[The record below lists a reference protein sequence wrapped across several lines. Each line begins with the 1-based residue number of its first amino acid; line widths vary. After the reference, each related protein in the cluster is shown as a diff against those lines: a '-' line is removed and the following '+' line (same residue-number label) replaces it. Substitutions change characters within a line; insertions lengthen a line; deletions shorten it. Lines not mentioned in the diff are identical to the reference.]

1 MIIYLPVETSRRE
14 MVAKVFTATMLASKG
29 YPVAVFKRDFF
40 DANGWP
46 GPGVYIGKNCFKFSG
61 FGNEKYYDR
70 MKQEGI
76 RVWHLDEEGG
86 VYPGNSE
93 SEWRK
98 LLLRRLNP
106 AALQDNDKIL
116 TWGQWQQEAFLELD
130 PKCPVCV
137 TGSPNFDVCRPA
149 YSQALA
155 AFDEIETDGRK
166 NYILVNTRCAL
177 SNGLI
182 SITGHLE
189 EDSQVSQHFD
199 QRSLRHWISE
209 SGMLQFSFI
218 SLVQKLSESLPDDE
232 IVLRPHPAEDP
243 NLYRQLLEGF
253 ANVSVE
259 WRGDAASWIRR
270 CRALIHN
277 GCTTAIQAQIAEKP
291 VITYLPISGADGL
304 SPGLPNLIG
313 EKCRSVSAVM
323 EALESTPTA
332 GDHEALSRTIS
343 KTEAIK
349 EIVAM
354 VERECA
360 PPVGGDVLDQVVANV
375 QKASRRGK
383 FLHGRKRLKR
393 QLLRKKVSKSKGKK
407 FDAGF
412 FGRASELYSA
422 ARRHLGCEVEFL
434 TPHAECYLFMPR
446 RPG

>member
-1 MIIYLPVETSRRE
+1 MLIYLPVETSRRE
-14 MVAKVFTATMLASKG
+14 MVAKVFIATMLASKG

-46 GPGVYIGKNCFKFSG
+46 GPGVYIGKNCLKFSG

-86 VYPGNSE
+86 VYPGSSE

-98 LLLRRLNP
+98 ILLRRLNP
-106 AALQDNDKIL
+106 AILHDNDKIL
-116 TWGQWQQEAFLELD
+116 TWGQWQRQAFLALD
-130 PKCPVCV
+130 PKCPVRV
-137 TGSPNFDVCRPA
+137 TGSPNFDVCGPA
-149 YSQALA
+149 YFQALA
-155 AFDEIETDGRK
+155 DFDEAETDGRR
-166 NYILVNTRCAL
+166 NYILVNTRYSL

-182 SITGHLE
+182 SITGHLA

-199 QRSLRHWISE
+199 QRSLRRWISE

-243 NLYRQLLEGF
+243 NLYCELLEGF

-259 WRGDAASWIRR
+259 WRGDAGSWIRR

-277 GCTTAIQAQIAEKP
+277 GCTTAVQAQIAGKP
-291 VITYLPISGADGL
+291 VITYLPINGADGL

-323 EALESTPTA
+323 EALESTSA
-332 GDHEALSRTIS
+332 ADDHEALSRTIS

-354 VERECA
+354 VEKECA
-360 PPVGGDVLDQVVANV
+360 RPAGDYLLDQVVANV
-375 QKASRRGK
+375 HKAARRGK
-383 FLHGRKRLKR
+383 IRHGRKRLKR
-393 QLLRKKVSKSKGKK
+393 QVFRKKGSKSKGKK
-407 FDAGF
+407 FDADF

-422 ARRHLGCEVEFL
+422 AKRHVGCEVEFL
-434 TPHAECYLFMPR
+434 TPHDECYLFMPP
-446 RPG
+446 RPS